1 MNLVSPNGASSV
13 DWIRGSL
20 ATQSHQPLTW
30 YKVGEQQIYIKKKG
44 GWGWGEGRR
53 RNKTKYL
60 VLQTSSVRS

>member
-30 YKVGEQQIYIKKKG
+30 YKVRELQIKRG
-44 GWGWGEGRR
+44 GGGGGGGTRQ
-53 RNKTKYL
+53 NI
-60 VLQTSSVRS
+60 

>member
-30 YKVGEQQIYIKKKG
+30 YKVGEQQIYIKKKRGVGVG
-44 GWGWGEGRR
+44 GGEEEEQD
-53 RNKTKYL
+53 KIFSFTDKF
-60 VLQTSSVRS
+60 S

>member
-30 YKVGEQQIYIKKKG
+30 YKVRELQIKRG
-44 GWGWGEGRR
+44 GGGG

>member
-30 YKVGEQQIYIKKKG
+30 YKVRELQIKRGGVGGEEQDKIF
-44 GWGWGEGRR
+44 
-53 RNKTKYL
+53 
-60 VLQTSSVRS
+60 SVTDKFS

>member
-30 YKVGEQQIYIKKKG
+30 YKVRELQIKRGVGGEEQDKIF
-44 GWGWGEGRR
+44 
-53 RNKTKYL
+53 
-60 VLQTSSVRS
+60 SVTDKFS

>member
-30 YKVGEQQIYIKKKG
+30 YKVGELQIYI
-44 GWGWGEGRR
+44 
-53 RNKTKYL
+53 
-60 VLQTSSVRS
+60 